1 MTLKDEERT
10 TLVQIR
16 TEKASKTLEDAKK
29 IIEGEMWSAAANRLY
44 YAAYYAVSAL
54 LLKNGISVR
63 THEGIIRMF
72 GMHFVKNG
80 IVSSEMGTT
89 YSKLFSL
96 RLTEDYDDDYN
107 LTENDVLPKVKDAEN
122 LIEEVLRLIKNG
134 QSF

>member
-1 MTLKDEERT
+1 
-10 TLVQIR
+10 
-16 TEKASKTLEDAKK
+16 
-29 IIEGEMWSAAANRLY
+29 
-44 YAAYYAVSAL
+44 
-54 LLKNGISVR
+54 
-63 THEGIIRMF
+63 
-72 GMHFVKNG
+72 MHFVKNG

-96 RLTEDYDDDYN
+96 RLTGDYDDDYN